1 MAGDVNLVQRIGV
14 YIDNSLIVEIE
25 QTKYTHTTNT
35 EQGHGRNGALSF
47 SKGNPVTSLDF
58 TTITPKAGHASTKMK
73 LAAINQ
79 TPVTF
84 ALTVDGGIEMV
95 KGVISERAYDSGSEK
110 GMTKCSWKFMGGEP
124 TVM

>member
-1 MAGDVNLVQRIGV
+1 MAGDVKLVQKIGV
-14 YIDNSLIVEIE
+14 YLNNKLIVEIE
-25 QTKYTHTTNT
+25 QVKYTHTTNT
-35 EQGHGRNGALSF
+35 EQGHGWDGALYF

-58 TTITPKAGHASTKMK
+58 TTITPKAGHEATSLK
-73 LAAINQ
+73 AAVINQ

-84 ALTVDGGIEMV
+84 ALTVDGGIEYV
-95 KGVISERAYDSGSEK
+95 KGVLSERAYDSGSEK